1 MNFLIQTINGQ
12 IVHDFA
18 FELLQSIP
26 FVKVWR
32 GDDSHFRL
40 KEGTDFKDITDPD
53 KYIPVGDVEFVSEY
67 LKAFYPHAEKAL
79 RPLNVPECL
88 FPFAGRKICNVYY
101 RDDFEPMKGI
111 KDIFSKDMDTIKS
124 PFNGIH
130 CDVPTYY
137 ESKDFEHEQVSEVID
152 ILSEWRVIVFQ
163 GTIQHIGNY
172 SGEPL
177 VFPDAETIRQMAST
191 YEKSGEAPVAYT
203 LDVAVTK
210 DTKTVVIEC
219 HRFFSCGLYGFN
231 DVLKLP
237 YMFSQT
243 WFEIKRNIKP

>member
-12 IVHDFA
+12 IVHDFS

-40 KEGTDFKDITDPD
+40 KEGMDFKDITDPD
-53 KYIPVGDVEFVSEY
+53 KYIPVGSVEFVSEY

-88 FPFAGRKICNVYY
+88 FPFAGRKICNVYG

-111 KDIFSKDMDTIKS
+111 KDIYAKDIDTIKS
-124 PFNGIH
+124 PLNGIRY
-130 CDVPTYY
+130 DVPGNY
-137 ESKDFEHEQVSEVID
+137 ESKDFQHKQVSEVID

-163 GTIQHIGNY
+163 GTIQYIGNY

-177 VFPDAETIRQMAST
+177 AFPDAETIRQMVDA
-191 YEKSGEAPVAYT
+191 YEKSGEAHVAYA
-203 LDVAVTK
+203 LDVAVTNEL
-210 DTKTVVIEC
+210 KTVVIEC
-219 HRFFSCGLYGFN
+219 HRFFSCGLYGFR

-243 WFEIKRNIKP
+243 WAQMKLIK